1 MYDIR
6 LIHVSHHADGMGR
19 FSSGSEAAAY
29 IYDTVIPKVKA
40 CAKGLTGTSK
50 RERLAAQID
59 CVMSAFGKK

>member
-1 MYDIR
+1 
-6 LIHVSHHADGMGR
+6 MGR